1 MPVSTDVAI
10 IGAGPYGL
18 STAAHLRAANV
29 DCRVVGHPMQTWL
42 TQMPKGMCLKSEG
55 FASNLY
61 DAEGRFTLGRYCAD
75 HGIEYA
81 DMGLPVRLDTFS
93 AYGLAFQQRYVP
105 NLEAATLT
113 RIERESDGFRL
124 HLDNGNTFTARRVV
138 MAVGITR
145 FQHMPEEVAHLPAE
159 LVTHASAHHEIDK
172 FKGREV
178 IVVGAGASATE
189 LAVLLHEAGAKVQLM
204 ARRSDIE
211 IHPRMQ
217 LPRPLKDRLAA
228 PMTGIGP
235 SWRSV
240 FYTCAP
246 LLFYRLAPERRLRI
260 VRTWLGPAG
269 SNYIRDRFFGRF
281 PQIVGVKAWRAT
293 RSGGRVQ
300 VDLQTQDGTERTL
313 SAEHLICATGY
324 KADLRR
330 LTFLND
336 SLRAQIRQLEHTPL
350 LSTHFESSVPG
361 LYFIGVTAANCFGP
375 VLRFAFGAGF
385 AAPRLSRHLVRAI
398 RRQPVMKQAPYLEP
412 QIAGESGD

>member
-61 DAEGRFTLGRYCAD
+61 DPDGRFTLGRYCRD
-75 HGIEYA
+75 NGIDYA
-81 DMGLPVRLDTFS
+81 DIGLPVRLDTFCE
-93 AYGLAFQQRYVP
+93 YGLAFQKRCVP
-105 NLEAATLT
+105 NVEAAILT
-113 RIERESDGFRL
+113 RLEPEGEGFRL
-124 HLDNGNTFTARRVV
+124 FLDNGDVFTARRVV
-138 MAVGITR
+138 LAVGITR
-145 FQHMPEEVAHLPAE
+145 FQNLPGEVAGLPPE
-159 LVTHASAHHEIDK
+159 LVSHSSQARDPAA
-172 FKGREV
+172 FKGRDV

-189 LAVLLHEAGAKVQLM
+189 LAVLLHEVGAKVQLV
-204 ARRSDIE
+204 ARRSEIE
-211 IHPRMQ
+211 IHARMR
-217 LPRPLKDRLAA
+217 LPRPLGDRLRA

-240 FYTCAP
+240 FYTQAP
-246 LLFYRLAPERRLRI
+246 LLFYRLSPERRLRI

-269 SNYIRDRFFGRF
+269 SNYIRERFWGRF
-281 PQIVGVKAWRAT
+281 PQHIGLKSWRAAAT
-293 RSGGRVQ
+293 GDRIR
-300 VDLQTQDGTERTL
+300 LRLAMLDGSEREV
-313 SAEHLICATGY
+313 AGEHLICATGY
-324 KADLRR
+324 KPDLRR
-330 LTFLND
+330 LTFLGD
-336 SLRAQIRQLEHTPL
+336 PLRARIRSLEQTPI

-385 AAPRLSRHLVRAI
+385 AAPRLARHLVRTI
-398 RRQPVMKQAPYLEP
+398 KRQPAPKQAPYLEP
-412 QIAGESGD
+412 QPASESGA